1 MIPLMLNN
9 EDEEGPYK
17 DDYDYDNGDGELTT
31 PRMDF

>member
-17 DDYDYDNGDGELTT
+17 DDYDYDNGDG
-31 PRMDF
+31 